1 MRLDEAVAV
10 AQGHGGGGG
19 GSGGVGVRERERGC
33 VWRQQ
38 FATVAASMKSGSM
51 GLKLPRRAFDH
62 VKLSSGANER
72 RWGLACGG

>member
-10 AQGHGGGGG
+10 AQGHGGGG

-38 FATVAASMKSGSM
+38 FATVAASMELKSGRM

-72 RWGLACGG
+72 R